1 MDPTFHRKPFV
12 RALIEIVSLGITHK
26 RTEDAETVLVAVR
39 QLRPHLTELDTFE
52 AWIAISRGHWH
63 DAIRTLNNLDA
74 TTRNWSL
81 GRALMAFCQFAVGDP
96 NWSISAHEVIEGDS
110 TKEARSLVRLLLGK
124 DVGVDDP
131 EAESDVAPAPAASFE
146 DYDPR
151 SLPHAPLLRA

>member
-74 TTRNWSL
+74 NTRNWSL

-96 NWSISAHEVIEGDS
+96 AWSVSANEVIEGDS
-110 TKEARSLVRLLLGK
+110 TQEARGLVRLLLGK
-124 DVGVDDP
+124 DLNVGEPEP
-131 EAESDVAPAPAASFE
+131 EAASTPAASFE

>member
-12 RALIEIVSLGITHK
+12 RALIEVVSLGITHK
-26 RTEDAETVLVAVR
+26 RIEDAETVLVAVR

-74 TTRNWSL
+74 NTRNWSL

-96 NWSISAHEVIEGDS
+96 AWSVSAHEVIEGDS
-110 TKEARSLVRLLLGK
+110 TQEARSLVRLLLGK
-124 DVGVDDP
+124 DVNVGEP
-131 EAESDVAPAPAASFE
+131 EPDASAATSFA

>member
-74 TTRNWSL
+74 NTRNWSL

-96 NWSISAHEVIEGDS
+96 AWSVSANEVIEGDWHPRRVVVLEFPS
-110 TKEARSLVRLLLGK
+110 VEQARRWYESEEYREPKAIRL
-124 DVGVDDP
+124 
-131 EAESDVAPAPAASFE
+131 AAAKTNAIIVE
-146 DYDPR
+146 G
-151 SLPHAPLLRA
+151 L